1 MATMQGMS
9 GIDLWAV
16 TAELA
21 GLLPL
26 WIDKIYQFDGKTL
39 GIRLKGEEHA
49 KHPLIIESGRRT
61 HLVRE
66 FPDPPTL
73 PPAFAMLLR
82 KYLSGGKVLDIWQQG
97 IQRILVID
105 VGKRDLVYHLV
116 IELFDEGNI
125 VLCEGDFTIIKPLSH
140 HRFKD
145 RDVIPGAIYR
155 FSTADPAIWT
165 EKEFSAFL
173 ASDDREIV
181 KALAVG
187 AMFGGLYAEYLCREA
202 GIDKETPASRV
213 GPGVIYPAIRRLL
226 QRVAQERKPIISR
239 DGCLPFPLET
249 GAAAS
254 ALYPTFNEALAAY
267 YPSSRPAAARQEKKA
282 ATLTKDQVIRRQ
294 QEQAIEKFARK
305 CQQNERIVEAIY
317 EHYPLVADVI
327 RTLQEASS
335 RMSWQEIEAVLNAN
349 RAGPAGKVV
358 AVHPETASV
367 ELDLGQRVTIFVHE
381 GVEANIGRYYDQIKK
396 FKKKI
401 TGAQAAMART
411 APRTA
416 PKRHQVPVMKK
427 RWYHRF
433 RWFFT
438 SDRVLVIGGR
448 DAAQNEELVK
458 KYMEGGD
465 TFVHADVH
473 GASVVIVK
481 GTTARIDEVARFAAS
496 YSGAWK
502 SGHFSADVYFVRP
515 EQVSKTPEAG
525 EYVGRGSFIVRGER
539 HYERNVPLGVAI
551 GLSVHPDLAVIG
563 GPPGPVRE
571 RSRIWVELKPGQF
584 EPNDAAKKVLRI
596 LRDRIPPEYLKGLTA
611 VLNTEAVAA
620 FVPAGGSDIV
630 EAA

>member
-1 MATMQGMS
+1 MS
-9 GIDLWAV
+9 GIDLRAV

-26 WIDKIYQFDGKTL
+26 WVDKIYQFDGKTL

-49 KHPLIIESGRRT
+49 KYQLIVESGRRT
-61 HLVRE
+61 HLVPE

-82 KYLSGGKVLDIWQQG
+82 KHLSGGKVLDIWQQG

-116 IELFDEGNI
+116 IELFDVGNI

-145 RDVIPGAIYR
+145 REVVPGAIYR

-165 EKEFSAFL
+165 EDEFSAFL
-173 ASDDREIV
+173 ARDDREIV

-187 AMFGGLYAEYLCREA
+187 AMFGGLYAEYLCRDA
-202 GIDKETPASRV
+202 GIDKDTPASRV
-213 GPGVIYPAIRRLL
+213 DPVVVYGAVNRLL
-226 QRVAQERKPIISR
+226 ERAVQERHPVLFR
-239 DGCLPFPLET
+239 DACLPFPLEV
-249 GAAAS
+249 GGS
-254 ALYPTFNEALAAY
+254 APGLYPTFNEALSAY
-267 YPSSRPAAARQEKKA
+267 YPSRSTAVAKQEKKA
-282 ATLTKDQVIRRQ
+282 TALTKEQVIQRQ

-317 EHYPLVADVI
+317 EHYPLVEDVI
-327 RTLQEASS
+327 RTLQDASM
-335 RMSWQEIEAVLNAN
+335 RMSWQEIEAVLKAN
-349 RAGPAGKVV
+349 REGPAGKVV

-367 ELDLGQRVTIFVHE
+367 ELEVGQRVTIFVHE

-401 TGAQAAMART
+401 AGARAALARST
-411 APRTA
+411 PKAAPRR
-416 PKRHQVPVMKK
+416 PQVPVMKK

-465 TFVHADVH
+465 TFAHADVH

-481 GTTARIDEVARFAAS
+481 GTTTRIDEVARFAAS

-502 SGHFSADVYFVRP
+502 SGHFGADVYLVRP

-525 EYVGRGSFIVRGER
+525 EYVSRGSFIVRGER

-571 RSRIWVELKPGQF
+571 RSRVWVELKPGQY
-584 EPNDAAKKVLRI
+584 EPNDTAKKVLRA
-596 LRDRIPPEYLKGLTA
+596 LRDKLPPEDLKGLAA
-611 VLNTEAVAA
+611 VLNTDAVAA

>member
-9 GIDLWAV
+9 GIDMRAV
-16 TAELA
+16 TSELA

-26 WIDKIYQFDGKTL
+26 WVDKIYQFNGKTL

-49 KHPLIIESGRRT
+49 KNQLIIESGRRT
-61 HLVRE
+61 HLVPE
-66 FPDPPTL
+66 FPNPPTL
-73 PPAFAMLLR
+73 PPAFAMMLR
-82 KYLSGGKVLDIWQQG
+82 KYLSGGKVLAIWQQG
-97 IQRILVID
+97 IQRIMVID

-125 VLCEGDFTIIKPLSH
+125 ILCEGDFTIIKPLSH

-145 RDVIPGAIYR
+145 RDVVPGVIYR
-155 FSTADPAIWT
+155 FSPADPALWT
-165 EKEFSAFL
+165 ENEFAAFL
-173 ASDDREIV
+173 AADDREIV
-181 KALAVG
+181 KTLAVG
-187 AMFGGLYAEYLCREA
+187 AMFGGVYAEYLCRDA
-202 GIDKETPASRV
+202 GINKETPASRV
-213 GPGVIYPAIRRLL
+213 DPGQIYAAIGRLL
-226 QRVAQERKPIISR
+226 QRAVQEKHPVMVR
-239 DGCLPFPLET
+239 DACLPFPLEA
-249 GAAAS
+249 GESAP
-254 ALYPTFNEALAAY
+254 ALYPTFNEALAGY

-282 ATLTKDQVIRRQ
+282 AALTKEQVIRRQ

-305 CQQNERIVEAIY
+305 CQQNERMVEVIY

-327 RTLQEASS
+327 QTLQEASM
-335 RMSWQEIEAVLNAN
+335 RMSWQEIEAVLKSH
-349 RAGPAGKVV
+349 RDGVAGKVV

-401 TGAQAAMART
+401 VGARAALARST
-411 APRTA
+411 PRPA
-416 PKRHQVPVMKK
+416 PKRHQAPVMKK

-438 SDRVLVIGGR
+438 SDHVLVIGGR
-448 DAAQNEELVK
+448 DAGQNEELVK

-465 TFVHADVH
+465 TFVHADIH
-473 GASVVIVK
+473 GASVVIAK

-525 EYVGRGSFIVRGER
+525 EYVSRGSFIVRGER
-539 HYERNVPLGVAI
+539 HYERNVPLGIAI
-551 GLSVHPDLAVIG
+551 GLSVVPDLAVIG
-563 GPPGPVRE
+563 GPPGPIQE
-571 RSRIWVELKPGQF
+571 RSRVWVELKPGQF
-584 EPNDAAKKVLRI
+584 EPNDTARKVLRN
-596 LRDRIPPEYLKGLTA
+596 LRERLPPEDLKALTA
-611 VLNTEAVAA
+611 VLNTESVAA

-630 EAA
+630 EAI

>member
-9 GIDLWAV
+9 GIDLRAV

-26 WIDKIYQFDGKTL
+26 WVDKIYQFNGKTL
-39 GIRLKGEEHA
+39 GIRLKGENHA
-49 KHPLIIESGRRT
+49 KYQLIVESGRRT
-61 HLVRE
+61 HLVPE

-105 VGKRDLVYHLV
+105 IGKRELVYHLV

-155 FSTADPAIWT
+155 FSAADPAIWT
-165 EKEFSAFL
+165 ENEFSSFL

-187 AMFGGLYAEYLCREA
+187 AMLGGLYAEYLCRDA

-213 GPGVIYPAIRRLL
+213 DPGVLYAAIRRLL
-226 QRVAQERKPIISR
+226 QRAAQERQPVLFR
-239 DGCLPFPLET
+239 DGCLPFPLDA
-249 GAAAS
+249 GAAAPG
-254 ALYPTFNEALAAY
+254 LYPTFNEALAAY
-267 YPSSRPAAARQEKKA
+267 YPSSRPAAVRLEKKA
-282 ATLTKDQVIRRQ
+282 AALSKEQVIRRQ
-294 QEQAIEKFARK
+294 QEQAIGKFARK
-305 CQQNERIVEAIY
+305 CQHNEQIVESIY
-317 EHYPLVADVI
+317 EHYPLVEDVI
-327 RTLQEASS
+327 RTLQEASR
-335 RMSWQEIEAVLNAN
+335 RMSWQEIEAVLRAN
-349 RAGPAGKVV
+349 REGPAGKVV

-367 ELDLGQRVTIFVHE
+367 ELDIGPRVTIFVNE

-401 TGAQAAMART
+401 AGAQAAIARSVPK
-411 APRTA
+411 AA
-416 PKRHQVPVMKK
+416 PKRHKAPVMKK

-433 RWFFT
+433 RWFVT
-438 SDRVLVIGGR
+438 SDNVLVIGGR

-481 GTTARIDEVARFAAS
+481 GTTTRIDEVAGFAAS

-515 EQVSKTPEAG
+515 DQVSKTPEPG
-525 EYVGRGSFIVRGER
+525 EYVSRGSFIVRGER

-551 GLSVHPDLAVIG
+551 GLSVHPDIAVIG

-571 RSRIWVELKPGQF
+571 RSHAWVELKPGQF
-584 EPNDAAKKVLRI
+584 EPNDTAKKVLRI
-596 LRDRIPPEYLKGLTA
+596 LRDRIPPQDLKGLTA